1 MLCVSG
7 NVTVQGLEFVRKLAF
22 AAAAAARWGSSRVDW
37 TFVSR
42 VICLCVGWLA
52 GWLRL

>member
-7 NVTVQGLEFVRKLAF
+7 NVTVQGLEFVWKLAF
-22 AAAAAARWGSSRVDW
+22 AAARWGSSRVDW